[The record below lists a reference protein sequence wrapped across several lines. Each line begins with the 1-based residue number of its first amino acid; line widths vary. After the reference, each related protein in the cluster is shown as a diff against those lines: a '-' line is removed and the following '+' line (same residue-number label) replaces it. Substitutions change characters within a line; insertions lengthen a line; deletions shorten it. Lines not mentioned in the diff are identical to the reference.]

1 MLYVTPAEFEDKIH
15 ELTNNFNE
23 SNDLESSPI
32 AWKVHNL
39 MMEILFANGY
49 ETGIKEYYKW
59 LEKRGYLY
67 LPEKWWEKK

>member
-1 MLYVTPAEFEDKIH
+1 MLYVTPGEFEDEIRK
-15 ELTNNFNE
+15 LTNNLKE
-23 SNDLESSPI
+23 SDLESPI
-32 AWKVHNL
+32 VWQVHNL

-59 LEKRGYLY
+59 LENREFLF

>member
-1 MLYVTPAEFEDKIH
+1 MIYVTPGEFEDKIH
-15 ELTNNFNE
+15 ELTNNYDKL
-23 SNDLESSPI
+23 NDLKSPI
-32 AWKVHNL
+32 VWKVHNL

-59 LEKRGYLY
+59 LEKMDFLY